1 MISKYLKYIVIGL
14 VVVIIALGI
23 SLGSIKSK
31 YDKSVILNNSYI
43 ELTTNLENEN
53 FLQAIT
59 IEQLNNYQDT
69 IVSKLDSTRKAL
81 KIKDKNIRQLQYMLT
96 QASKKDTIVFRD
108 TLFKDPELKLDTTK
122 IDEWYELRLE
132 LEYPNII
139 RVDPKFKS
147 EKSVII
153 SYNKKIVGDPKK
165 CWVGRLFQKRNK
177 VVEVVVI
184 ENSPYIETKEQRF
197 LEIVK

>member
-31 YDKSVILNNSYI
+31 YDKSVTLNNSYI
-43 ELTTNLENEN
+43 ELTTNLKNEN

-59 IEQLNNYQDT
+59 IEQLNNYQDS
-69 IVSKLDSTRKAL
+69 IISKLDSTRKAL

-96 QASKKDTIVFRD
+96 TASKKDTIVFRD

-139 RVDPKFKS
+139 RVEPKFKS

-184 ENSPYIETKEQRF
+184 ENSPYIETEEQRF
-197 LEIVK
+197 LEIIK

>member
-1 MISKYLKYIVIGL
+1 MINKYLKYIVIGL

-23 SLGSIKSK
+23 SLGSINSK

-43 ELTTNLENEN
+43 ELTTNLKNEN

-59 IEQLNNYQDT
+59 IEQLNNYQDS
-69 IVSKLDSTRKAL
+69 IISKLDSTRKAL
-81 KIKDKNIRQLQYMLT
+81 KIKDKDIKQLQYMLT

-139 RVDPKFKS
+139 RVEPKFIS

>member
-1 MISKYLKYIVIGL
+1 MINKYLKYIVIGL

-43 ELTTNLENEN
+43 ELTTNLKNEN

-81 KIKDKNIRQLQYMLT
+81 KIKDKNIKQLQYMLT

-139 RVDPKFKS
+139 RVEPKFIS

-153 SYNKKIVGDPKK
+153 DYSNKIIGEPKK

-177 VVEVVVI
+177 IVEVVVI

-197 LEIVK
+197 LEIIK

>member
-1 MISKYLKYIVIGL
+1 MSKYLKYIVIGL
-14 VVVIIALGI
+14 TIVIIGLVI
-23 SLGSIKSK
+23 SLISINKNYIKSK
-31 YDKSVILNNSYI
+31 ELNSSYI
-43 ELTTNLENEN
+43 ELTTNLENQN
-53 FLQAIT
+53 FLQKIT

-69 IVSKLDSTRKAL
+69 IVKKLDSTRRAL
-81 KIKDKNIRQLQYMLT
+81 NIKDKNIKQLQYMLT
-96 QASKKDTIVFRD
+96 QASKKDTVIFRD
-108 TLFKDPELKLDTTK
+108 TIFKDPNLKLDTIK
-122 IDEWYELRLE
+122 RDKWYELKLS

-139 RVDPKFKS
+139 RVEPKFIS

-153 SYNKKIVGDPKK
+153 DYSNKIIGEPKK
-165 CWVGRLFQKRNK
+165 CWIGRLFQKRNK

>member
-1 MISKYLKYIVIGL
+1 MSKYLKYIVIGL
-14 VVVIIALGI
+14 AIVIIGLVI
-23 SLGSIKSK
+23 SLISINKNYIKSK
-31 YDKSVILNNSYI
+31 ELNSSYI
-43 ELTTNLENEN
+43 ELTTNLENQN
-53 FLQAIT
+53 FLQKIT

-69 IVSKLDSTRKAL
+69 IVKKLDSTRKAL
-81 KIKDKNIRQLQYMLT
+81 NIKDKNIKQLQYMLT
-96 QASKKDTIVFRD
+96 QASKKDTVIFRD
-108 TLFKDPELKLDTTK
+108 TIFKDPNLKLDTIK
-122 IDEWYELRLE
+122 RDKWYELKLS

-139 RVDPKFKS
+139 RVEPKFIS

-153 SYNKKIVGDPKK
+153 DYSNKIIGEPKK
-165 CWVGRLFQKRNK
+165 CWIGRLFQKRNK

>member
-43 ELTTNLENEN
+43 ELTTNLKNEN

-59 IEQLNNYQDT
+59 IEQLNNYQDS
-69 IVSKLDSTRKAL
+69 IISKLDSTRKAL
-81 KIKDKNIRQLQYMLT
+81 KIKDKNIKQLQYMLT

-139 RVDPKFKS
+139 RVEPKFIS

-153 SYNKKIVGDPKK
+153 SYNKKIVGVPKK

-197 LEIVK
+197 LEIIK

>member
-1 MISKYLKYIVIGL
+1 MISKYLKYIIIGL

-31 YDKSVILNNSYI
+31 YDKSVTLNNSYI
-43 ELTTNLENEN
+43 ELATNLKNEN

-59 IEQLNNYQDT
+59 IEQLNNYQDS
-69 IVSKLDSTRKAL
+69 IISKLDSTRKAL

-96 QASKKDTIVFRD
+96 TASKKDTIVFRD
-108 TLFKDPELKLDTTK
+108 TLFKDSELKLDTTK

-139 RVDPKFKS
+139 RVEPKFKS

-197 LEIVK
+197 LEIIK

>member
-1 MISKYLKYIVIGL
+1 MSKYLKYIVIGL
-14 VVVIIALGI
+14 AIVIIGLVI
-23 SLGSIKSK
+23 SLVSINKNYVKSK
-31 YDKSVILNNSYI
+31 ELNSSYI
-43 ELTTNLENEN
+43 ELTTNLENQN
-53 FLQAIT
+53 FLQKIT

-69 IVSKLDSTRKAL
+69 IVKKLDSTRKAL
-81 KIKDKNIRQLQYMLT
+81 NIKDKNIKQLQYMLT
-96 QASKKDTIVFRD
+96 QASKKDTIIFRD
-108 TLFKDPELKLDTTK
+108 TIFKDPNLKLDTIK
-122 IDEWYELRLE
+122 RDKWYELELS

-139 RVDPKFKS
+139 RVEPKFIS

-153 SYNKKIVGDPKK
+153 DYSNKIIGEPKK
-165 CWVGRLFQKRNK
+165 CWIGRLFQKRNK

>member
-1 MISKYLKYIVIGL
+1 MINKYLKYIVIGL

-43 ELTTNLENEN
+43 ELTTNLKNEN

-81 KIKDKNIRQLQYMLT
+81 KIKDKNIKQLQYMLT
-96 QASKKDTIVFRD
+96 QASKKDTIILRD
-108 TLFKDPELKLDTTK
+108 TIFKDPNLKLDTIK
-122 IDEWYELRLE
+122 RDKWYELRLS

-139 RVDPKFKS
+139 RVEPKFIS

-153 SYNKKIVGDPKK
+153 DYSNKIIREPKK

-197 LEIVK
+197 LEISK